1 MRHSWNRANIE
12 FKRLSQ
18 VTSGDIISLMN
29 DPLVRR
35 HMPLMLDHFDE
46 VYCRAFVDDKERLW
60 MKHGYGPWAILIDGV
75 FAGWGGVQPE
85 SGEADIALVLKPAY
99 WGAGGQL
106 IRVILGR
113 AFRELGLD
121 TVTTLLPPTRIR
133 VRGLTRLGFIP
144 AGTLD
149 VGGQMFVRYRL
160 NRSDAS
166 FLF

>member
-1 MRHSWNRANIE
+1 
-12 FKRLSQ
+12 
-18 VTSGDIISLMN
+18 
-29 DPLVRR
+29 
-35 HMPLMLDHFDE
+35 MPLAPEHFDE
-46 VYCRAFVDDKERLW
+46 ADCRAFVEGKERLW
-60 MKHGYGPWAILIDGV
+60 QKHGYGPWAILIDGV

-166 FLF
+166 FLFSRE